1 MEHKHCNDHKDNN
14 LHHHHDGNHD
24 CCCGHDGHHHH
35 DNCCD
40 HDHDECGCGCNHN
53 HNHEKKYKFILLVR
67 VILSLLLLVL
77 AFFIDN
83 ITVETILL
91 IASYLIIAYDILFQ
105 AIKNIFKG
113 KIFDEN
119 FLMSVASLTA
129 LIVYIFNKEAGIDGF
144 DGVLVILLYQVGEFL
159 QHLAVDKSKDSISKM
174 LDLNVEYVTKV
185 NDENEEKVKVQDI
198 KLNDVLLI
206 KAGDIIPVDGIIIEG
221 SSSLNTSSL
230 TGESKPIE
238 VYIND
243 KVLSGSINND
253 GVIKIKATSTSKDST
268 TAKVKKV
275 IEEASKNKAKGE
287 RFITKFAKIYTPIV
301 IFISLFVMFV
311 IPLILGFNEY
321 FLTYLYKGLAIMV
334 ISCPCALVISI
345 PLSYFMGIGKSAKNG
360 ILVKGSNYLEI
371 LSSIKAIA
379 FDKTGTLTKGI
390 FEISKQESSNIDLM
404 NTLLYSCEKSFTHPI
419 ATSITKHFEG
429 KVKEVKID
437 NLVNIPGYGTK
448 GIYEGKEVLIGNYK
462 LLKENK
468 INYQNVKETGSV
480 VYVSYDN
487 SCIGYVV
494 IEDSLKDGIIHE
506 INRLKQSYDLYIISG
521 DNKEIVTK
529 VANEL
534 NIDNIYYETLPEEK
548 VNIINNIKKQKRV
561 AYVGDGINDAACLI
575 ASSCGIALK
584 SLGSDIA
591 IKASD
596 IVLMNDDISLI
607 NKSISISK
615 KTMKIVK
622 QNIVLSI
629 LIKVLVMVLAMI
641 INIPMFIAIIAD
653 VGVCLLA
660 ICNSLRIMYGKYKK

>member
-1 MEHKHCNDHKDNN
+1 MEHKHCNDHKDIN

-35 DNCCD
+35 DNCCS

-345 PLSYFMGIGKSAKNG
+345 PLSYFMGIGKGAKNG

-371 LSSIKAIA
+371 LSSIKSILLLSC
-379 FDKTGTLTKGI
+379 FDI
-390 FEISKQESSNIDLM
+390 SNIP
-404 NTLLYSCEKSFTHPI
+404 FV
-419 ATSITKHFEG
+419 
-429 KVKEVKID
+429 KV
-437 NLVNIPGYGTK
+437 P
-448 GIYEGKEVLIGNYK
+448 
-462 LLKENK
+462 
-468 INYQNVKETGSV
+468 
-480 VYVSYDN
+480 
-487 SCIGYVV
+487 
-494 IEDSLKDGIIHE
+494 
-506 INRLKQSYDLYIISG
+506 
-521 DNKEIVTK
+521 
-529 VANEL
+529 
-534 NIDNIYYETLPEEK
+534 
-548 VNIINNIKKQKRV
+548 
-561 AYVGDGINDAACLI
+561 
-575 ASSCGIALK
+575 
-584 SLGSDIA
+584 
-591 IKASD
+591 
-596 IVLMNDDISLI
+596 
-607 NKSISISK
+607 
-615 KTMKIVK
+615 
-622 QNIVLSI
+622 VLSNAR
-629 LIKVLVMVLAMI
+629 K
-641 INIPMFIAIIAD
+641 
-653 VGVCLLA
+653 
-660 ICNSLRIMYGKYKK
+660 